1 MLILQVLFYV
11 IAKVNDYGEVLK
23 CSYFDAHK
31 QMIHE
36 FFQHVLKF
44 LVAI

>member
-23 CSYFDAHK
+23 YVHILMLTNK
-31 QMIHE
+31 
-36 FFQHVLKF
+36 
-44 LVAI
+44 